1 MGRGIEI
8 LGGGCLR
15 EIRRCPKRSSEAFDR
30 ALVPTLSSDLIGP
43 DRRQSPWA
51 EKRGTYYVRAN
62 KKGAEERVA
71 STRTREN
78 RPLEQETHERE
89 SENKEIA
96 RVMI

>member
-1 MGRGIEI
+1 MG
-8 LGGGCLR
+8 
-15 EIRRCPKRSSEAFDR
+15 
-30 ALVPTLSSDLIGP
+30 
-43 DRRQSPWA
+43 

-62 KKGAEERVA
+62 EEGAERTVA

-96 RVMI
+96 RGVI